1 MIGLQARPRCGVT
14 DDEEDIWLWATEII
28 GTLFYAFRDGHP
40 EHLPPLE
47 EIRSAV
53 EGLILLAG
61 WKGLEPEVR
70 PVRLALRG
78 PDVRSYAELVRL
90 VEGFLDEVKERL
102 HQKELAR
109 QPYVPRDDDLF

>member
-1 MIGLQARPRCGVT
+1 MNEIQAKPRCLVT
-14 DDEEDIWLWATEII
+14 DDEEDVWQGAAEVI
-28 GTLFYAFRDGHP
+28 GTLFYAFRDGRP
-40 EHLPPLE
+40 EHLPPLD

-53 EGLILLAG
+53 EELIFLAG
-61 WKGLEPEVR
+61 WNGLEPEVR

-78 PDVRSYAELVRL
+78 PDVQSYAELVRL
-90 VEGFLDEVKERL
+90 IEVFLDEVRERL